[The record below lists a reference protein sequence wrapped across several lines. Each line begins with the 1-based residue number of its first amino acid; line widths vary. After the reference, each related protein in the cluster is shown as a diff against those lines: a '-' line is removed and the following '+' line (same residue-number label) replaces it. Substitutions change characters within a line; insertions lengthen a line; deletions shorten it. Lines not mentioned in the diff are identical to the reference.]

1 MPMSDLLPD
10 YTGAASSSDPVADSA
25 ATPYEAV
32 PALAG
37 NDAYIDKMDR
47 LRELTRV
54 KHELFNTDERKGPI
68 GEYEVLKRECA
79 AMQLVAGERSVA
91 FGDLRLMSVA
101 GGVTR
106 GIVTGAALIVE
117 TGLAQVDNPNA
128 HDWKILYAIAL
139 AAKECDVQTLVDG
152 GISPTIVVAART
164 ADKPRA
170 GSIRAEIVR
179 PKAARSGHGSGVPQ

>member
-1 MPMSDLLPD
+1 MPMSDLPLD

-25 ATPYEAV
+25 VTPYEAI

-37 NDAYIDKMDR
+37 NDAYINKMDR

-68 GEYEVLKRECA
+68 GEYEALKRECA

-101 GGVTR
+101 GGTTK
-106 GIVTGAALIVE
+106 GKVTGALLSPLLDDGDNSPGDVE
-117 TGLAQVDNPNA
+117 MLLRV
-128 HDWKILYAIAL
+128 IA
-139 AAKECDVQTLVDG
+139 AAKEFDVQKLVDAG
-152 GISPTIVVAART
+152 VRPTIIAAAKSPDT
-164 ADKPRA
+164 HGA

>member
-1 MPMSDLLPD
+1 MPMPDLPPD

-37 NDAYIDKMDR
+37 NDAYIGKMDR
-47 LRELTRV
+47 LRELARV
-54 KHELFNTDERKGPI
+54 KHELFNTDERKGPL
-68 GEYEVLKRECA
+68 GEYEALKRECA

-106 GIVTGAALIVE
+106 GIVTGAALIREAGV
-117 TGLAQVDNPNA
+117 VDDPDEN
-128 HDWKILYAIAL
+128 DWKILYAIAL
-139 AAKECDVQTLVDG
+139 AAKECDVQALVDG
-152 GISPTIVVAART
+152 GISPTIVAAART